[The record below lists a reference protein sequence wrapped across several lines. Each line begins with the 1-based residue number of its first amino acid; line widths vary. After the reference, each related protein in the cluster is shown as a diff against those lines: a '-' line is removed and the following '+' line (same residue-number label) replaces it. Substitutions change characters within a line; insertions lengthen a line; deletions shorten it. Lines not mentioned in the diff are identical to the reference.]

1 MDMPTYSDAVGM
13 LENKPKDAIVVT
25 YSELDSYRQCPQKH
39 EWSYHQKWREPS
51 KEGTALARGSLWH
64 AVMEAHYTLVS
75 LYREDL
81 AELEPERMQQ
91 IMLQFMLQH
100 FLTNEA
106 GNQSE
111 DQQLI
116 EWMYTGYLECYSL
129 DDDWEPLLIE
139 NAGEVRFR
147 YPNGRVT
154 NFFYRFKIDLVV
166 RQRSTGHI
174 WLVDHKTASMFSKNA
189 EIELDDQFRLY
200 VWALRKS
207 GVPVHGVVRSDSR
220 TKRNKTPMTM
230 EQRFRRVTT
239 FCSDLEAQ
247 NAADYALRAA
257 RTAYNRTLPVYT
269 SPAPDRCSW
278 RCSYREPCIAMR
290 KGLGTAEQLLRDFG
304 FEQVDAK
311 HQEYAEE
318 PVVQALRAGRLT
330 LDIN

>member
-1 MDMPTYSDAVGM
+1 MI
-13 LENKPKDAIVVT
+13 ENKPKDAIVVT

-39 EWSYHQKWREPS
+39 EWSYHQRWREPS
-51 KEGTALARGSLWH
+51 REGTALARGSLWH
-64 AVMEAHYTLVS
+64 AVMESHYTLIQMHRDYLTTLS
-75 LYREDL
+75 
-81 AELEPERMQQ
+81 PERVQHV
-91 IMLQFMLQH
+91 LSQFMLQH
-100 FLTNEA
+100 FLTDDA

-116 EWMYTGYLECYSL
+116 EWMYGGYLEHYGI
-129 DDDWEPLLIE
+129 DPDWEPLLIE

-147 YPNGRVT
+147 YPNGRAT

-166 RQRSTGHI
+166 RQRSTGNI
-174 WLVDHKTASMFSKNA
+174 WLVDHKTASSFSKNT

-220 TKRNKTPMTM
+220 TKRNKTPMSFD
-230 EQRFRRVTT
+230 QRYRRVTT

-257 RTAYNRTLPVYT
+257 RTAYNHTLPVYT

-290 KGLGTAEQLLRDFG
+290 KGLGTEEQLLRDFG
-304 FEQVDAK
+304 FERVESK
-311 HQEYAEE
+311 HQEYADE
-318 PVVQALRAGRLT
+318 PVVQAIRSGKLGLEGF
-330 LDIN
+330 